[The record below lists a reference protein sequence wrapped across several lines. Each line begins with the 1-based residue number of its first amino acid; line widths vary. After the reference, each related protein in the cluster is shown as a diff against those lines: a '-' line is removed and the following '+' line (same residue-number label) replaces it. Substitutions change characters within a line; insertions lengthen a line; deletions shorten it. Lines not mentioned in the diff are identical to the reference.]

1 MKGSNGRGHFVFVT
15 NLAPCSG
22 VRIHLWPE
30 KHRSSIE
37 NEVPASKRI
46 VEVTSKMVQ
55 IPAGPAP
62 KQVISLTVNLSCS
75 YILAFSI
82 FLVHVRRFLVCTV
95 YHTNGLNDFSV
106 PNVALS
112 LYYQLQHLNLIFLYY
127 VRLLPNKITL
137 TFSVL
142 SSYFY

>member
-1 MKGSNGRGHFVFVT
+1 SNGRGHFVFVT

-46 VEVTSKMVQ
+46 VEVTSKMVH

-62 KQVISLTVNLSCS
+62 KQVEPGSQTEQPPPSAFLLLSPEDMNGYNFMTISVASRQTFVNYGASHLLHWLG
-75 YILAFSI
+75 ILYQAYTLFRISI
-82 FLVHVRRFLVCTV
+82 LKL
-95 YHTNGLNDFSV
+95 
-106 PNVALS
+106 
-112 LYYQLQHLNLIFLYY
+112 
-127 VRLLPNKITL
+127 
-137 TFSVL
+137 
-142 SSYFY
+142 